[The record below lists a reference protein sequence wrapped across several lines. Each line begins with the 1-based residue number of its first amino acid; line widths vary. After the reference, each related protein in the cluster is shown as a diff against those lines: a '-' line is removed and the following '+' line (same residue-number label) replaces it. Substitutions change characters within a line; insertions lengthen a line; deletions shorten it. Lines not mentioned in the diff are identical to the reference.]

1 LKIKVSQGSVATRL
15 MCGGIFN
22 DQFVS
27 QSVLSLLV
35 KNIENRSTFNETVVN
50 SVLVI
55 LTHAVFYARLID
67 TVVEFQ

>member
-1 LKIKVSQGSVATRL
+1 